1 MNENTITITLEE
13 YNELLRKAERIAVVE
28 RMYASKSYYSE
39 DEIAT
44 VLGIKKREGDEVGK
58 L

>member
-28 RMYASKSYYSE
+28 RMCESKTYYSE
-39 DEIAT
+39 NDFVT
-44 VLGIKKREGDEVGK
+44 VLGIKKREVEK
-58 L
+58 NA